1 MKITFFSVN
10 NVIFPKFRS
19 YFRCYLKYKIY
30 FVFKLFCL
38 AIRNIP
44 ITNRPFCLFFL
55 FLLQINFYKNL
66 VHTDFEA
73 LCFMISLFLFFI
85 LFHNI
90 LSFFLCLLQH
100 TLMLLSVRFGCYY
113 KPHLWSRI
121 NIFTKISFLI
131 VWQGSEYAY
140 ELPSQFTSFHVL
152 ISKSFMSSY
161 VIKYVF
167 FQSKTMPCYE
177 KCFLF
182 NKYPNF
188 RCIVPQNSFLIP
200 ILKCNQALLMHLN
213 LV

>member
-1 MKITFFSVN
+1 MRNTHFRLLLLLFQNLLYDKLKIWCLHVCV
-10 NVIFPKFRS
+10 VIVIK
-19 YFRCYLKYKIY
+19 
-30 FVFKLFCL
+30 
-38 AIRNIP
+38 NG
-44 ITNRPFCLFFL
+44 FL
-55 FLLQINFYKNL
+55 WLWYNTLN
-66 VHTDFEA
+66 
-73 LCFMISLFLFFI
+73 
-85 LFHNI
+85 
-90 LSFFLCLLQH
+90 

-140 ELPSQFTSFHVL
+140 ELPSQFTSFHV
-152 ISKSFMSSY
+152 
-161 VIKYVF
+161 F

-188 RCIVPQNSFLIP
+188 RCIIPWNSFLIP
-200 ILKCNQALLMHLN
+200 VLKCNQALLMHLN